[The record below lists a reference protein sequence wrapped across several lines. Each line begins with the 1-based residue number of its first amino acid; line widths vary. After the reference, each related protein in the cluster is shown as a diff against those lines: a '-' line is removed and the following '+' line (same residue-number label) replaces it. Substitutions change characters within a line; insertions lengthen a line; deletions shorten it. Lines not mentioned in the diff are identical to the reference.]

1 MAEITF
7 LRINGIPL
15 PTPDAPHTWDMYDL
29 DTADTGRPESGV
41 LNRDRKRAKL
51 QRHNFKWSK
60 LKPAEAWLIFNALM
74 PEEVVMTIW
83 TFDRYESRTMYAGD
97 LHWED
102 WYDPSGEAHISL
114 TVQLS
119 EV

>member
-1 MAEITF
+1 MAITY
-7 LRINGIPL
+7 LRINGVPM
-15 PTPDAPHTWDMYDL
+15 PTPDGPCAFDEYDL

-51 QRHNFKWSK
+51 QRHNLKWSK
-60 LKPAEAWLIFNALM
+60 LSPQQAWTIRNALM
-74 PEEVVMTIW
+74 PEEVTMTFFM
-83 TFDRYESRTMYAGD
+83 FDRYESRTVYAGD
-97 LHWED
+97 MHWEQWFD
-102 WYDPSGEAHISL
+102 NAETAHISL